1 MNRPLHLS
9 VYFDFICPW
18 CLIGKRNLSQ
28 ALQLFAGQHPLTPV
42 ELNWIGVQL
51 LPDLPAAGVPF
62 AEFYLNRLGS
72 AEAVRQ
78 RQAQVQAAAAHA
90 GLEINLQHIA
100 RMPNSAD
107 AHRLLAHA
115 SALGSPA
122 QLDAL
127 LERLFAAYFLRGEDI
142 GDRAT
147 LLNIAAACGYP
158 AAQLVH
164 SLRGDGAPF
173 QGPGAHC
180 SSGVPTF
187 VINQRLA
194 LSGAQPPQVLFAAL
208 QRAVEQAAQG
218 SPA

>member
-1 MNRPLHLS
+1 MNHPLRIS

-28 ALQLFAGQHPLTPV
+28 ALQLFARQQPQTPV
-42 ELNWIGVQL
+42 ELEWIGVQL

-90 GLEINLQHIA
+90 GLDIDLQRIP

-115 SALGSPA
+115 SALGTA
-122 QLDAL
+122 TQLDAL

-142 GDRAT
+142 GDRTT
-147 LLNIAAACGYP
+147 LLNIAAECGYP
-158 AAQLVH
+158 TAQLAN
-164 SLRGDGAPF
+164 SLHGDGSPF
-173 QGPGAHC
+173 YGSGAHI

-208 QRAVEQAAQG
+208 QRAIEQAPQG
-218 SPA
+218 IPA

>member
-1 MNRPLHLS
+1 MNRPLRIS
-9 VYFDFICPW
+9 VYFDVICPW

-72 AEAVRQ
+72 AQAVRQ
-78 RQAQVQAAAAHA
+78 RQAQVQVAAARA
-90 GLEINLQHIA
+90 GLEINLQRIA

-127 LERLFAAYFLRGEDI
+127 LERLFAAYFLRGEDL
-142 GDRAT
+142 GDSTT
-147 LLNIAAACGYP
+147 LLQIAAECGYP
-158 AAQLVH
+158 SEQLAN
-164 SLRGDGAPF
+164 SLHEDGSPF
-173 QGPGAHC
+173 YGPGAHT

-194 LSGAQPPQVLFAAL
+194 LSGTQPPEVLLGAL
-208 QRAVEQAAQG
+208 LRGVEQAAQG
-218 SPA
+218 RPA

>member
-1 MNRPLHLS
+1 MNRPLRIS

-78 RQAQVQAAAAHA
+78 RQAQVQQAAASA
-90 GLEINLQHIA
+90 GLEIDLQAIQ
-100 RMPNSAD
+100 RMPNTAD

-115 SALGSPA
+115 ASLGNA
-122 QLDAL
+122 TQLDQL
-127 LERLFAAYFLRGEDI
+127 LERLFAAYFKLGEDI

-147 LLNIAAACGYP
+147 LLRIAEDCGYP
-158 AAQLVH
+158 GA
-164 SLRGDGAPF
+164 SLANSLHADGSPF
-173 QGPGAHC
+173 FGAGSPNHG
-180 SSGVPTF
+180 GVPAF
-187 VINQRLA
+187 VFNQRLA
-194 LSGAQPPQVLFAAL
+194 LSGAQPPEVLLAGMS
-208 QRAVEQAAQG
+208 RAVEQNPQR